1 MNNMKLEAK
10 KAKRKDYYKILDVGK
25 TASEDEI
32 RKAYKKRALLHH
44 PGKLLIDLI
53 ELTILLT

>member
-1 MNNMKLEAK
+1 MKLEAK